1 MVWEEFKEQA
11 AAYRLLKGA
20 VVSGRV
26 AHAYLFLGPDA
37 RGKEAATRW
46 LAQALNCV
54 GGRGEPCA
62 ACRSCHLIA
71 AGTHPD
77 VRGLAPRG
85 RHIRLDE
92 VRELVRTA
100 AASPLTG
107 QTKVYII
114 NEADKLLPEAAN
126 HLLKLLE
133 EPPPATVFV
142 LTAARDYALLPTIVS
157 RCQVVPFR
165 ALAPEVLV
173 RRFIAEGHDPDLAHR
188 AAFLSGGDADEAAQW
203 LSAEGQRAVTEFLE
217 FAPAIFSGK
226 GAVLKIAAVYQSDP
240 GRFLTLLSAW
250 YRDLILWRSGRRE
263 GLVFRGEEELLERV
277 ATLCSPG
284 ALVRS
289 CRAVAQALRLL
300 SGRSTVNVRLVLE
313 ALLVEL
319 AQAEV

>member
-1 MVWEEFKEQA
+1 
-11 AAYRLLKGA
+11 
-20 VVSGRV
+20 
-26 AHAYLFLGPDA
+26 
-37 RGKEAATRW
+37 
-46 LAQALNCV
+46 
-54 GGRGEPCA
+54 
-62 ACRSCHLIA
+62 
-71 AGTHPD
+71 
-77 VRGLAPRG
+77 
-85 RHIRLDE
+85 
-92 VRELVRTA
+92 
-100 AASPLTG
+100 
-107 QTKVYII
+107 
-114 NEADKLLPEAAN
+114 
-126 HLLKLLE
+126 
-133 EPPPATVFV
+133 
-142 LTAARDYALLPTIVS
+142 
-157 RCQVVPFR
+157 
-165 ALAPEVLV
+165 
-173 RRFIAEGHDPDLAHR
+173 LAHR

-226 GAVLKIAAVYQSDP
+226 GAVLKIAASYQNDP

-313 ALLVEL
+313 ALLAEL